1 MISAVEFDKQTTSFV
16 RQLEEQ
22 RRIEKNLMVERVRG
36 SKEGLESVFHD
47 IRERVEALERMTSSV
62 STSYIAPIGW
72 SQLIFA
78 GTDGNANMIMSGD
91 RDDPCCKHDRVRYLE
106 DASYLRLSANPHY
119 VERVLPN
126 KSAHARAAANPS
138 TWDNL
143 GYVHIGYS
151 TTLTLPASLDPTTV
165 SIMSRVNTLFNWVEV
180 NAVAEDWHAHVAA
193 IARLWVAYDGEFR
206 QTPPAQFVNL
216 LAMPK
221 EVKTHQHMES
231 LAPSAALAMQLDV
244 SPGSGTTLTIYESI
258 ELVATTPN
266 GHAYIDGVFAWEPVA
281 VQVRET

>member
-1 MISAVEFDKQTTSFV
+1 MIHTVEVDKQTASFV

-36 SKEGLESVFHD
+36 SKEGLESVFND

-78 GTDGNANMIMSGD
+78 GTDGNSNTIMSGD
-91 RDDPCCKHDRVRYLE
+91 RDDTLCKHDRVRYLE

-143 GYVHIGYS
+143 GYVHVGYS
-151 TTLTLPASLDPTTV
+151 TSLALPAALEPTTV
-165 SIMSRVNTLFNWVEV
+165 SILSRLNTLFNWVEV
-180 NAVAEDWHAHVAA
+180 NAVADDWHAHVAA

-216 LAMPK
+216 LATPK

-244 SPGSGTTLTIYESI
+244 LPGSGTTLTMYESI

-266 GHAYIDGVFAWEPVA
+266 GHAYIDGVFAWEPLA
-281 VQVRET
+281 VQVLEE

>member
-1 MISAVEFDKQTTSFV
+1 MIHTLELDKQTASFV

-36 SKEGLESVFHD
+36 AKEGLESVFQD

-78 GTDGNANMIMSGD
+78 GTDGSSNAMVFGD
-91 RDDPCCKHDRVRYLE
+91 REDALCKHDRVRYLE
-106 DASYLRLSANPHY
+106 EATYLRLSANPHY
-119 VERVLPN
+119 VERILPN

-151 TTLTLPASLDPTTV
+151 TPLPIAASLEATTV
-165 SIMSRVNTLFNWVEV
+165 SVLSRLNTLFNWVEV
-180 NAVAEDWHAHVAA
+180 NAVADDWHAHVAA
-193 IARLWVAYDGEFR
+193 TARLWVAYDGEFR
-206 QTPPAQFVNL
+206 QTPPARFVNL
-216 LAMPK
+216 LATPK
-221 EVKTHQHMES
+221 QVKTHQNMES

-244 SPGSGTTLTIYESI
+244 PPGSGTTLTIYESI

-281 VQVRET
+281 VHVRES